1 MAGVVAQVREVVVL
15 PSRITL
21 PLTDTDQL
29 HKHLLPR
36 PQVLIHFVSHFFQ

>member
-29 HKHLLPR
+29 HKHFLPR